1 LAFFQIFIC
10 FSEDSV
16 CADIDR
22 WAGSSLEG
30 DEGTSRGS
38 SQLDGSARLQELEA
52 EQQRLGESMLSLST
66 QFAQIQFRIQQIAQA
81 PAEQRDVGHLL
92 LV

>member
-1 LAFFQIFIC
+1 MY

-30 DEGTSRGS
+30 DEGTSRSS

-81 PAEQRDVGHLL
+81 PAEQRDVSHLL